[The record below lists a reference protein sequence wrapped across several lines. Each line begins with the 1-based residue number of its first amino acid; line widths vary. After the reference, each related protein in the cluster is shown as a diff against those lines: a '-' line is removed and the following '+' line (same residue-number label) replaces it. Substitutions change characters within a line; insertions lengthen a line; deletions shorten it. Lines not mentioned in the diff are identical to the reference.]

1 MSIELKDLEKIFC
14 KIQELLESLVL
25 KNESKKKAKCI
36 LGYKQGQLE
45 GANRGESSNS
55 DWKSFSIGLE
65 RNCDDNPDSI
75 KQCYAVMR
83 EQLEEEFN
91 NFAGGAHE

>member
-1 MSIELKDLEKIFC
+1 M
-14 KIQELLESLVL
+14 LESLIKKDV
-25 KNESKKKAKCI
+25 KSKQAKCI

-45 GANRGESSNS
+45 GVKSNENSNS

-83 EQLEEEFN
+83 EQVEEEFN
-91 NFAGGAHE
+91 KFAGGSNE